1 MAKNAV
7 LAQSYN
13 EAIESGFNKYLEQHA
28 TSENSEIKVD
38 EEKLIAQIEHMW
50 LNTPLAQLQL
60 QTPADYINSITTLDQ
75 LLDLF
80 MEVAAASDV
89 GVPDILIE
97 KLKQYGRLAADR
109 LFDFVKDWM
118 ESSRE
123 QETVWAVSQ
132 SVYAIGCLKY
142 PEYGTKLVGLLLEC
156 FKDDMVAE
164 AICAAIVEYQG
175 DILEELIKTFHAT
188 RQAEVQEHILV
199 CVAEISK
206 DRQSDEIFG
215 FLKHAFRVISNLKL
229 AAEVLGD
236 YGDGRAIPL
245 LRGYVL
251 KNIKA
256 MDRETLNHMRAVIK
270 KLGGE
275 IDDLI
280 ISN

>member
-38 EEKLIAQIEHMW
+38 EEKLIAEIEHRW
-50 LNTPLAQLQL
+50 LNTPLVQLRL

-109 LFDFVKDWM
+109 LFDFVRNWM
-118 ESSRE
+118 ESRE

-142 PEYGTKLVGLLLEC
+142 PEYGTKLVELLLEC
-156 FKDDMVAE
+156 FTDDMVAE

-215 FLKHAFRVISNLKL
+215 FLKHAFRVVSNLKL
-229 AAEVLGD
+229 AAEILGD

-256 MDRETLNHMRAVIK
+256 MDRATLNHMRAVIK

>member
-13 EAIESGFNKYLEQHA
+13 EAIEDGFNKYLEQHA
-28 TSENSEIKVD
+28 TTENSEIKVD
-38 EEKLIAQIEHMW
+38 EEKLIADIENRW
-50 LNTPLAQLQL
+50 LDTPLEQLHM
-60 QTPADYINSITTLDQ
+60 QTPSDYINSIATLDL

-80 MEVAAASDV
+80 IEVASISDV

-97 KLKQYGRLAADR
+97 KLKQYGKQAADR
-109 LFDFVKDWM
+109 LFDFVRDWLKN
-118 ESSRE
+118 RE
-123 QETVWAVSQ
+123 QETVAAVSQ
-132 SVYAIGCLKY
+132 AVYAIGCLKY
-142 PEYGTKLVGLLLEC
+142 QEYGPKLVELLLEC
-156 FKDDMVAE
+156 FTDDLVTE

-175 DILEELIKTFHAT
+175 DILEELMKTFHAT

-199 CVAEISK
+199 CVAEISREK
-206 DRQSDEIFG
+206 QSDEIFY

-229 AAEVLGD
+229 AVEILGD

-256 MDRETLNHMRAVIK
+256 MDRSALNHMRAVIK
-270 KLGGE
+270 KLGGD
-275 IDDLI
+275 IDDLVLN
-280 ISN
+280 S

>member
-38 EEKLIAQIEHMW
+38 EEKLIAEIEHRW
-50 LNTPLAQLQL
+50 LKTPLVQLQQ

-97 KLKQYGRLAADR
+97 KLKQHGRLAADR
-109 LFDFVKDWM
+109 LFDFVRNWM
-118 ESSRE
+118 ESRE

-142 PEYGTKLVGLLLEC
+142 PEYGAKLVELLMEC
-156 FKDDMVAE
+156 FTDDMVAE

-206 DRQSDEIFG
+206 DRQSEEIFG
-215 FLKHAFRVISNLKL
+215 FLKHAFRVVSNLKL

-256 MDRETLNHMRAVIK
+256 MDRATLNHMRAVIK

>member
-38 EEKLIAQIEHMW
+38 EEKLIAEIEHRW
-50 LNTPLAQLQL
+50 LNTPLVQLQL

-118 ESSRE
+118 DSRE

-256 MDRETLNHMRAVIK
+256 MDRSTLNHMRAVIK